1 MMSYASF
8 FLSIFSYQF
17 PSAYLP
23 SFTSPLRDPFAA
35 IWPNFYPLLHN
46 QLFTYTSCTFYCET
60 LEGRNYVSFILA
72 SSENN
77 VVPTSE
83 EVLVSASGMMASR
96 MEGVS
101 FWHTVLSLI

>member
-1 MMSYASF
+1 MSARES
-8 FLSIFSYQF
+8 LLWYQ
-17 PSAYLP
+17 PTLRLVLRSMLP
-23 SFTSPLRDPFAA
+23 QSKVNCSTH
-35 IWPNFYPLLHN
+35 YCN

-83 EVLVSASGMMASR
+83 EASASASGMMASR